1 MITEIVSV
9 VTSLF
14 STGVAYA
21 QALSLPVSTST
32 VVTTFFD
39 PGFDFVYDILIWA
52 LLYVLPFM
60 ALLAIIYFFW
70 RIMKRFLRLG

>member
-1 MITEIVSV
+1 MITEIIGALS
-9 VTSLF
+9 SLF
-14 STGVAYA
+14 SIAVAHA
-21 QALSLPVSTST
+21 QALTLPVSTST

>member
-1 MITEIVSV
+1 MISQIIEAV
-9 VTSLF
+9 VGFF
-14 STGVAYA
+14 SPAVAYA
-21 QALSLPVSTST
+21 QLTLPVSTST

-70 RIMKRFLRLG
+70 RIMKKFLRLG